1 MRRSC
6 YGPSMK
12 ISTREKTTPS
22 YVRHFMRKRGYAYER
37 LIKRYYGYHD
47 EVAFDLLINL
57 TYNMN
62 YFEFMPYLLIFM
74 HLIKCQK

>member
-1 MRRSC
+1 
-6 YGPSMK
+6 MK
-12 ISTREKTTPS
+12 KSTREKTTPS
-22 YVRHFMRKRGYAYER
+22 YVRHFKQKLDYVKEK
-37 LIKRYYGYHD
+37 LIKTNYGYHD

-62 YFEFMPYLLIFM
+62 YLEFMPYLLIFLIFM